1 MSYGMASANRVTW
14 SASRGAYSQRRL
26 MLWAADTAG
35 ATVEGRRFMP
45 PAGSG
50 GGTQPGRER
59 PHPRR
64 CVPGPSACQGVA
76 HVPAAESRSFS
87 AFGTQSPRAVHQR
100 FAPDNH
106 TADRRARCA
115 TFGRTSKAR
124 SCVRRGVECR
134 SSNHGPEESRSSA
147 TSRDSIERTAKR
159 CTRTRRSL
167 ESPPT
172 TC

>member
-1 MSYGMASANRVTW
+1 MNYGMASANRVTW

-45 PAGSG
+45 PGGSG

-76 HVPAAESRSFS
+76 HVPAAEF
-87 AFGTQSPRAVHQR
+87 
-100 FAPDNH
+100 
-106 TADRRARCA
+106 
-115 TFGRTSKAR
+115 
-124 SCVRRGVECR
+124 
-134 SSNHGPEESRSSA
+134 RSSA
-147 TSRDSIERTAKR
+147 HSARSRLVLCTSDSRPTITPPIVAQDAPLSGGL
-159 CTRTRRSL
+159 RRRVP
-167 ESPPT
+167 E
-172 TC
+172 

>member
-1 MSYGMASANRVTW
+1 MNYGMASANRVTW

-64 CVPGPSACQGVA
+64 CVPAPSACQGVA
-76 HVPAAESRSFS
+76 HVPAAKSIWS
-87 AFGTQSPRAVHQR
+87 AHS
-100 FAPDNH
+100 
-106 TADRRARCA
+106 
-115 TFGRTSKAR
+115 AR
-124 SCVRRGVECR
+124 SRLVLCTSDSRPTITPPIVAQDAPLSGGLRRGV
-134 SSNHGPEESRSSA
+134 SA
-147 TSRDSIERTAKR
+147 
-159 CTRTRRSL
+159 
-167 ESPPT
+167 
-172 TC
+172 